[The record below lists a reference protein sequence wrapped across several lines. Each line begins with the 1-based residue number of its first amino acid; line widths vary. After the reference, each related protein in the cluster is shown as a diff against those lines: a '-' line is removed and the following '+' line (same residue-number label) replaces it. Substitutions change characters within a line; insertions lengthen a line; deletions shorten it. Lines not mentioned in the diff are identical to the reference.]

1 MKRGYMVCPNC
12 KGRKY
17 VPVGETKKAQC
28 NLCYATGEVKKS
40 KVREEIVRQLS
51 DLQEHAFKF
60 KMNLR
65 KWNDVDPEFLGI
77 GGVDDEMIEAEQ
89 KLRFI
94 GLAMKKRWNL

>member
-28 NLCYATGEVKKS
+28 NFCYATGEVKKS

-65 KWNDVDPEFLGI
+65 KWNDVDLDFLGI
-77 GGVDDEMIEAEQ
+77 GGIDDEMLDVEC
-89 KLRFI
+89 KLRCI
-94 GLAMKKRWNL
+94 EMKMKKRWNL